1 MQANA
6 LQTSTCPNSLLQSQG
21 IFNRV
26 CSETVASN
34 LVLQILGGKKKRL
47 KPNFSLHQLWT
58 NRFWL
63 GKQKLK
69 PNCSEGNANISS
81 RACPEAVETT
91 FILCWAG
98 EALWPNCMEGMQP
111 SKYLPVQCHH
121 FIIRASV
128 IKRAVRL
135 LQQPQ
140 T

>member
-47 KPNFSLHQLWT
+47 KPNCSLHQLWT
-58 NRFWL
+58 NRFWQ

-91 FILCWAG
+91 FILYWAG

-111 SKYLPVQCHH
+111 SKYLTVQSHH
-121 FIIRASV
+121 FIIRASL
-128 IKRAVRL
+128 IKHAVRL

-140 T
+140 I